1 MHWRSGPSYIESTE
15 AVVFE
20 VDGVIISQ
28 CLVGPYGQ
36 SSVCPGLDL
45 FPQHAAGILGTGEAA
60 TAPHFAETV
69 RVEQLALRLND
80 VESHL
85 HLGAQT
91 RVESV

>member
-1 MHWRSGPSYIESTE
+1 MYVI
-15 AVVFE
+15 VV
-20 VDGVIISQ
+20 VIVKS
-28 CLVGPYGQ
+28 LVGSCGQ

-45 FPQHAAGILGTGEAA
+45 FPQHAAGILCTGEAA
-60 TAPHFAETV
+60 VAPHFAEIV

-80 VESHL
+80 AESHL